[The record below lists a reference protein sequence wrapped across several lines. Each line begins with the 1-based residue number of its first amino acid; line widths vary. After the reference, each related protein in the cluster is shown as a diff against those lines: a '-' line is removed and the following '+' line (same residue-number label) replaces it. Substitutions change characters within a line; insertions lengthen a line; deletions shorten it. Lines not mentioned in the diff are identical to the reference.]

1 MTTKVSLSQANDG
14 IHKYKAVF
22 VNDDMKKTVRF
33 GAAGMGD
40 YIQYSKKGLD
50 IGDKHKELY
59 LARHAAREDW
69 TDYTSP
75 GALSRWI
82 LWNERT
88 LESSFADYLRRS
100 GFQRA

>member
-1 MTTKVSLSQANDG
+1 MEVSILPARDG

-22 VNDDMKKTVRF
+22 VDGDKKKTVSF
-33 GAAGMGD
+33 GAKGMGD
-40 YIQYSKKGLD
+40 YIQYSKKGHD
-50 IGDKHKELY
+50 IGDKHKEMY

-88 LESSFADYLRRS
+88 LESSIADYLRRS
-100 GFQRA
+100 GFRRL

>member
-1 MTTKVSLSQANDG
+1 MKVSIVPAKNG
-14 IHKYKAVF
+14 IHKYKATF
-22 VNDDMKKTVRF
+22 TDDKTKKTVYF
-33 GAAGMGD
+33 GAKGMND
-40 YIQYSKKGLD
+40 YISYSKKGHE

-69 TDYTSP
+69 TDYLSP

-88 LESSFADYLRRS
+88 LASSLADYLRRS

>member
-1 MTTKVSLSQANDG
+1 MKVSLTPARDG

-22 VNDDMKKTVRF
+22 VDDDKKKTVAF
-33 GAAGMGD
+33 GAKGMGD
-40 YIQYSKKGLD
+40 YIKYSQKGHD
-50 IGDKHKELY
+50 IGDKHKEMY

-100 GFQRA
+100 GFQRL

>member
-1 MTTKVSLSQANDG
+1 MPTVKLVKANDG
-14 IHKYKAVF
+14 IHKYKAIF
-22 VNDDMKKTVRF
+22 MDDDKKKTVAF

-40 YIQYSKKGLD
+40 YTKYSRKSD
-50 IGDKHKELY
+50 AIGDKHKELY

-69 TDYTSP
+69 NDPFSP

-88 LESSFADYLRRS
+88 LESSFADYLRRF